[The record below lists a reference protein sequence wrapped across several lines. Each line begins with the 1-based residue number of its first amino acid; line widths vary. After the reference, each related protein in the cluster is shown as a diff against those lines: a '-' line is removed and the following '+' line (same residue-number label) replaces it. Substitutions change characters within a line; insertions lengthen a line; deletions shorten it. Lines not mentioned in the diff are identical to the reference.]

1 MALVF
6 TALEQLM
13 TIQHHAEETYPEEC
27 CGLLLGLYHHRHQRQ
42 DEVDELVDD
51 EQVHEHT
58 VLEVLP
64 TVNVWSESLRAQDSE
79 QASTTQER
87 RYAIDAIAMVKAQQ
101 YARGKGWDIIGIY
114 HSHPDH
120 LAVPSEWDRAWAW
133 PQYAYVI
140 VSVQNGIAHDLQS
153 WILDMHHEFLPE
165 KLVIS
170 ETTDPQVMP
179 TLEDLTPKIDPKL

>member
-1 MALVF
+1 MALVL
-6 TALEQLM
+6 TTLRQLT
-13 TIQHHAEETYPEEC
+13 TIQYHAEATYPEEC
-27 CGLLLGLYHHRHQRQ
+27 CGLLLGICQKQGKANDR
-42 DEVDELVDD
+42 EADD
-51 EQVHEHT
+51 HM

-64 TVNVWSESLRAQDSE
+64 AANVWSQSLLAQDSE
-79 QASTTQER
+79 QVSMNEER

-133 PQYAYVI
+133 PQYSYVI
-140 VSVQNGIAHDLQS
+140 VSVQNGTAHDLQS

-170 ETTDPQVMP
+170 GTTDPQVTP
-179 TLEDLTPKIDPKL
+179 TLEDSTPKLDPKI